1 MNLHRFHDTR
11 PEGAQRKQH
20 EMENTL
26 HKRTVTIE
34 VPAVD
39 PFVLQHHE
47 DAQEA
52 IAEMSPSRSYKADAS
67 LRTWRRALTAANLK
81 GKDGYAFEGHF
92 LTAGQSASLKP
103 CALVLCSDTSWA
115 KANWYARRYITPI
128 RRYVQVLRVT
138 DEGLAPVFATMNRS
152 WARDVLGF
160 LATNQELC
168 EATGIRLRE

>member
-1 MNLHRFHDTR
+1 M
-11 PEGAQRKQH
+11 K
-20 EMENTL
+20 NTP

-34 VPAVD
+34 VPAVE

-47 DAQEA
+47 DALAA
-52 IAEMSPSRSYKADAS
+52 IEEMSPSRSYKADAS
-67 LRTWRRALTAANLK
+67 LRIWRRALTAANLK

-128 RRYVQVLRVT
+128 SRYVQVFRVT
-138 DEGLAPVFATMNRS
+138 DEGLVPVFATMKKT